1 MYQRRSLNLALWLVA
16 LCALCAYGQAS
27 AQNKWAG
34 TVKVRV
40 DSVLATD
47 THEKIDA
54 RLPSAM
60 ILRFRSL
67 FDFTAY
73 QLVRREEQHI
83 KCGRMISFSLPGGRI
98 LRVAPQSIN
107 GGMIAMEL
115 VLFDGARPVMTTD
128 LKLMNHGILIVGGP
142 RYQQGM
148 LLTII
153 ATDTND
159 APAEAT
165 HDAPAEATHD
175 AAPPLAQPSL
185 GPAIPATAPNAANLP
200 Q

>member
-1 MYQRRSLNLALWLVA
+1 MHQRRSLSLALWLVA
-16 LCALCAYGQAS
+16 LCALCAHGQAS
-27 AQNKWAG
+27 AQSKWGG

-54 RLPSAM
+54 RLPRGM
-60 ILRFRSL
+60 ILRLTSL

-73 QLVRREEQHI
+73 QLVRREEQRA

-98 LRVAPQSIN
+98 LRVAPQSID

-159 APAEAT
+159 APAEAP
-165 HDAPAEATHD
+165 HDAS
-175 AAPPLAQPSL
+175 PPLAPPSIV
-185 GPAIPATAPNAANLP
+185 PAIPTTAPNAPNLP
-200 Q
+200 H

>member
-16 LCALCAYGQAS
+16 LCALCAHGQAS

-47 THEKIDA
+47 THERIDA
-54 RLPSAM
+54 RLPAAM
-60 ILRFRSL
+60 ILRFQRL

-73 QLVRREEQHI
+73 QLVRREERQA

-98 LRVAPQSIN
+98 LRVAPQSID

-115 VLFDGARPVMTTD
+115 VVFDGARPVMTTD

-159 APAEAT
+159 APAEAP
-165 HDAPAEATHD
+165 HDVSPPP
-175 AAPPLAQPSL
+175 PPLAAPSL
-185 GPAIPATAPNAANLP
+185 APAIPATAPNAPNLP
-200 Q
+200 H

>member
-16 LCALCAYGQAS
+16 FCALCTHGQAS

-73 QLVRREEQHI
+73 QLIRREEQRI
-83 KCGRMISFSLPGGRI
+83 KCGRMIAFSLPGGRI
-98 LRVAPQSIN
+98 LRVAPQSID

-159 APAEAT
+159 APTEAP
-165 HDAPAEATHD
+165 HDVS
-175 AAPPLAQPSL
+175 PPLAAPSVA
-185 GPAIPATAPNAANLP
+185 PAIPATAPSTPFLH
-200 Q
+200 

>member
-1 MYQRRSLNLALWLVA
+1 MYQRPSLSLALSLVA
-16 LCALCAYGQAS
+16 LCALWAHGQAS
-27 AQNKWAG
+27 AKTKWAG
-34 TVKVRV
+34 TGKVRV
-40 DSVLATD
+40 YSLLATD
-47 THEKIDA
+47 TQQRTDA
-54 RLPSAM
+54 RLPPGM
-60 ILRFRSL
+60 LVRFRSL

-73 QLVRREEQHI
+73 QLVHREEKHT

-165 HDAPAEATHD
+165 HDAS
-175 AAPPLAQPSL
+175 PPLAPPSL
-185 GPAIPATAPNAANLP
+185 APAIPATAPDAPNFP
-200 Q
+200 H

>member
-16 LCALCAYGQAS
+16 LCALCAHGQAS

-47 THEKIDA
+47 THERIDA
-54 RLPSAM
+54 RLPAAM
-60 ILRFRSL
+60 ILRFQRL
-67 FDFTAY
+67 FYFTAY
-73 QLVRREEQHI
+73 QLVRREERQA

-98 LRVAPQSIN
+98 LRVAPQSID

-115 VLFDGARPVMTTD
+115 VVFDGARPVMTTD

-159 APAEAT
+159 VTGEAT
-165 HDAPAEATHD
+165 HDVSPSL
-175 AAPPLAQPSL
+175 APPSLA
-185 GPAIPATAPNAANLP
+185 PAIPTTAPNARNLP
-200 Q
+200 H

>member
-16 LCALCAYGQAS
+16 LCVLCAHGQAS

-47 THEKIDA
+47 THERIDA
-54 RLPSAM
+54 RLPAAM
-60 ILRFRSL
+60 ILRFQRL

-73 QLVRREEQHI
+73 QLVRREERQA

-98 LRVAPQSIN
+98 LRVAPQSID

-115 VLFDGARPVMTTD
+115 VVFDGARPVMTTD

-159 APAEAT
+159 APAEAP
-165 HDAPAEATHD
+165 HDVSPPP
-175 AAPPLAQPSL
+175 PPLAPPSL
-185 GPAIPATAPNAANLP
+185 APAIPTTAPNAGNLP
-200 Q
+200 H

>member
-16 LCALCAYGQAS
+16 LCALCAHGQAS
-27 AQNKWAG
+27 AQNKWVG

-40 DSVLATD
+40 DSVLGTY

-54 RLPSAM
+54 HLPSAM
-60 ILRFRSL
+60 ILRRMFE
-67 FDFTAY
+67 FTAY
-73 QLVRREEQHI
+73 QLVRREEKNT

-98 LRVAPQSIN
+98 LHVAPQSID

-159 APAEAT
+159 VAGEAT
-165 HDAPAEATHD
+165 HEAS
-175 AAPPLAQPSL
+175 PPLAPPPSL
-185 GPAIPATAPNAANLP
+185 SPAIPATAPNAPNLP
-200 Q
+200 H

>member
-1 MYQRRSLNLALWLVA
+1 MHQRRSLNLALWLIA
-16 LCALCAYGQAS
+16 CCALCAHGQAS
-27 AQNKWAG
+27 AQSKWAG

-47 THEKIDA
+47 THEKIDE

-60 ILRFRSL
+60 ILRFQRL

-73 QLVRREEQHI
+73 QLVRREERQA

-98 LRVAPQSIN
+98 LRVAPQSID

-115 VLFDGARPVMTTD
+115 VLFDGARPMMTTY

-142 RYQQGM
+142 RYRQGM

-159 APAEAT
+159 VPAEAA
-165 HDAPAEATHD
+165 HDAP
-175 AAPPLAQPSL
+175 PPLAPPSL
-185 GPAIPATAPNAANLP
+185 SPAIPATAPNAPNVP
-200 Q
+200 H

>member
-1 MYQRRSLNLALWLVA
+1 
-16 LCALCAYGQAS
+16 
-27 AQNKWAG
+27 
-34 TVKVRV
+34 VRV
-40 DSVLATD
+40 DSVLATY

-60 ILRFRSL
+60 ILL
-67 FDFTAY
+67 FGRVFHFTAY
-73 QLVRREEQHI
+73 QLVRREEQRA

-98 LRVAPQSIN
+98 LRVAPQSFD

-159 APAEAT
+159 APAEAP
-165 HDAPAEATHD
+165 HDASPPP
-175 AAPPLAQPSL
+175 PPLAPPSH
-185 GPAIPATAPNAANLP
+185 GPAIPATAPNAPNLP
-200 Q
+200 H

>member
-1 MYQRRSLNLALWLVA
+1 MYQRRSLNLALWLVE
-16 LCALCAYGQAS
+16 LCALCAHGQAS

-40 DSVLATD
+40 
-47 THEKIDA
+47 
-54 RLPSAM
+54 
-60 ILRFRSL
+60 
-67 FDFTAY
+67 
-73 QLVRREEQHI
+73 
-83 KCGRMISFSLPGGRI
+83 
-98 LRVAPQSIN
+98 APQSFD

-159 APAEAT
+159 APAEAP
-165 HDAPAEATHD
+165 HDASPPP
-175 AAPPLAQPSL
+175 PPLAPPSL
-185 GPAIPATAPNAANLP
+185 GPAIPATAPNAPNLP
-200 Q
+200 H